1 MKRRVYEPGHPLA
14 QARFDLIKELQQR
27 LDGLPEVQERLKH
40 GMKALRKT
48 EREILS
54 YYDLTDMEVDK

>member
-1 MKRRVYEPGHPLA
+1 MATRKYEPAHPLP
-14 QARFDLIKELQQR
+14 QARYDMLKELQTQLDGMPEAQQR
-27 LDGLPEVQERLKH
+27 LKEGL
-40 GMKALRKT
+40 KALRKT

>member
-1 MKRRVYEPGHPLA
+1 MATRKYEPAHPLA
-14 QARFDLIKELQQR
+14 EARYDMLKELHTQLNGMPEAQQK
-27 LDGLPEVQERLKH
+27 VKA

-54 YYDLTDMEVDK
+54 YYDLTDMKDDK

>member
-1 MKRRVYEPGHPLA
+1 MATRKYAPAHPLA
-14 QARFDLIKELQQR
+14 QARYDMLKELQTQLDGMPEAQQR
-27 LDGLPEVQERLKH
+27 LKEGL
-40 GMKALRKT
+40 KALRKT

>member
-1 MKRRVYEPGHPLA
+1 ML
-14 QARFDLIKELQQR
+14 KELQTQLDGMPEDQQR
-27 LDGLPEVQERLKH
+27 LKEGL
-40 GMKALRKT
+40 KALRKT